1 MGGQHSLR
9 LQGVGRREVG
19 GGGGGLGGAGGSQM
33 IMAAG
38 CLRKSFT
45 GWTETSAAGPS
56 GPEPLLAA
64 HSRGDDFLF
73 MQRLSDL
80 FTSFQVDR

>member
-45 GWTETSAAGPS
+45 G
-56 GPEPLLAA
+56 
-64 HSRGDDFLF
+64 
-73 MQRLSDL
+73 
-80 FTSFQVDR
+80 